1 MLALY
6 KKELNYYLNN
16 PIGYIIICLFGVFAN
31 FMFVKDIFVVGSASM
46 RSFFAFVPWLFMI
59 FIPAISMRSFAEER
73 RANTIEVLLT
83 LPISETQ
90 IVFAKFLAL
99 ITVSSIALL
108 LTLGLPVS
116 LSFLSKLY
124 FPEILVGY
132 IGCIMLSG
140 ALISLSMFFSAQT
153 KNQVVA
159 FLASV
164 VTTFLMLVVATDIT
178 GSVLPRVIQDFFSF
192 VAPTLHFSNF
202 IKGVIDLRSIVYFS
216 GFITVFLF
224 LTVATIEKRE

>member
-1 MLALY
+1 MFTLY
-6 KKELNYYLNN
+6 KKELNYYFNN
-16 PIGYIIICLFGVFAN
+16 PIGYIVICLFGVFAN

-46 RSFFAFVPWLFMI
+46 RSFFAFIPWLFMI
-59 FIPAISMRSFAEER
+59 FIPAISMRSFAEEK

-83 LPISETQ
+83 LPVSEAQ
-90 IVFAKFLAL
+90 IVMAKFLAL
-99 ITVSSIALL
+99 ATVSSIALL
-108 LTLGLPVS
+108 LTMGLPLS

-159 FLASV
+159 FLGSV
-164 VTTFLMLVVATDIT
+164 LVTFIILVVATDIT
-178 GSVLPRVIQDFFSF
+178 GSVLPSVIQDLLSYF
-192 VAPTLHFSNF
+192 APSLHFSNF
-202 IKGVIDLRSIVYFS
+202 IKGLVDLRSVVYFV
-216 GFITVFLF
+216 GFIAIFLF
-224 LTVATIEKRE
+224 LTVATIEKKE